1 MPELQQLRSETLHK
15 IRSRDSRRHKPCRVG
30 LVCANL
36 VGGGGKIVDFAR
48 PTPKAFNPTAQG
60 RAAHRGLPSDK
71 NPPYPEGV
79 QQSARTLGY
88 GVNRFA
94 VLLHPFGP
102 RILLLLSYLPRVHHN
117 PGLWSLTASRWQ
129 RCFPDREREQNAQAR
144 RSSCDLVATPRPRAS
159 LTPRHGNGPVELAEI
174 GNAPETSDFHRTP
187 SPVPSPMKAITW
199 ASWLRFSHLVVSC
212 NRRFGS
218 TLPDG
223 GRGSSMRCGQPSSSN
238 AQRTISWFRTAQE
251 NA

>member
-30 LVCANL
+30 LVSRNL

-88 GVNRFA
+88 GVEPLRGSVA
-94 VLLHPFGP
+94 PLRAADPLVV
-102 RILLLLSYLPRVHHN
+102 ILLTQGALRD

-129 RCFPDREREQNAQAR
+129 RCFPDREREQNPQAR

-159 LTPRHGNGPVELAEI
+159 LTPCAAMARL
-174 GNAPETSDFHRTP
+174 S
-187 SPVPSPMKAITW
+187 
-199 ASWLRFSHLVVSC
+199 
-212 NRRFGS
+212 
-218 TLPDG
+218 
-223 GRGSSMRCGQPSSSN
+223 
-238 AQRTISWFRTAQE
+238 
-251 NA
+251 